1 MSIGFGVFLMAL
13 GAILSFAVS
22 DRVPGVNLAVV
33 GYICMAAGLVTLI
46 LSIILMNQSRRRTT
60 VVEREHIVPP
70 TDPYGRR

>member
-1 MSIGFGVFLMAL
+1 MSIGLGVFLLAL

-22 DRVPGVNLAVV
+22 DRIPGVDLVMV

-46 LSIILMNQSRRRTT
+46 ISLVLAGRTRSNA
-60 VVEREHIVPP
+60 VVERHERVVPP